1 MKIKAAVLYEPHKPM
16 VVETIDIDE
25 PREGEV
31 LVRIM
36 AAGVCYSDYHI
47 MIGEWSWPLPVV
59 LGHEGA
65 GVVERVGPGVTR
77 MEPGQTVILNFR
89 ANCGTCH
96 YCIIGRP
103 VLCDGV
109 SAPRHTLFD
118 GSSRLSKD
126 GQTIHHMART
136 SCFAEYAVVPES
148 GAVPVR
154 ADMPLDK
161 GCLVGCAVMTGVGAV
176 FNTAGLEPGSRA
188 AVFGIGGVGLNAV
201 QGCATA
207 GAEMIVA
214 VDNNPKKLAMA
225 REFGA
230 RGIAVNTVAPGAIET
245 DFGGGLVRDNAEVNA
260 QFAGMTALG
269 RVGLPDDIG
278 PMIASLLRDDNRWV
292 TAQRIEVSGGQT
304 I

>member
-1 MKIKAAVLYEPHKPM
+1 MEMKAAVLYEPNKPM

-31 LVRIM
+31 LVRIA

-109 SAPRHTLFD
+109 TAPRHTLFD

-161 GCLVGCAVMTGVGAV
+161 GCLVGCAVMTGVGSVISHRLRRRWAECRPGRGARRCRADYRGRPARQQ
-176 FNTAGLEPGSRA
+176 AGLCP
-188 AVFGIGGVGLNAV
+188 
-201 QGCATA
+201 
-207 GAEMIVA
+207 
-214 VDNNPKKLAMA
+214 
-225 REFGA
+225 
-230 RGIAVNTVAPGAIET
+230 
-245 DFGGGLVRDNAEVNA
+245 
-260 QFAGMTALG
+260 
-269 RVGLPDDIG
+269 
-278 PMIASLLRDDNRWV
+278 
-292 TAQRIEVSGGQT
+292 
-304 I
+304 